1 MPYNRTYA
9 IYVRLDYV
17 PQDGFGFRALR
28 ALLKIAS
35 TRRGFSVA
43 TPSQRGKYH
52 QMKRRLEIEL
62 DVITDLSPFELASKI
77 EPLLQEAIET
87 VKQTQETEL
96 ELDIFLI
103 LDGREI
109 RFVMEPV

>member
-1 MPYNRTYA
+1 
-9 IYVRLDYV
+9 
-17 PQDGFGFRALR
+17 
-28 ALLKIAS
+28 
-35 TRRGFSVA
+35 
-43 TPSQRGKYH
+43 
-52 QMKRRLEIEL
+52 MKRRLEIEL
-62 DVITDLSPFELASKI
+62 DFITDLSPLELASKI

>member
-1 MPYNRTYA
+1 
-9 IYVRLDYV
+9 
-17 PQDGFGFRALR
+17 
-28 ALLKIAS
+28 
-35 TRRGFSVA
+35 
-43 TPSQRGKYH
+43 
-52 QMKRRLEIEL
+52 MKRRLEIEL
-62 DVITDLSPFELASKI
+62 DFITDLSPFELASKI
-77 EPLLQEAIET
+77 EPLLQEAIKT

>member
-1 MPYNRTYA
+1 
-9 IYVRLDYV
+9 
-17 PQDGFGFRALR
+17 
-28 ALLKIAS
+28 
-35 TRRGFSVA
+35 
-43 TPSQRGKYH
+43 
-52 QMKRRLEIEL
+52 MKRRLEIEL
-62 DVITDLSPFELASKI
+62 DIITDLSPFELASKI

-109 RFVMEPV
+109 RFVRAGIKHAMLA

>member
-1 MPYNRTYA
+1 
-9 IYVRLDYV
+9 
-17 PQDGFGFRALR
+17 
-28 ALLKIAS
+28 
-35 TRRGFSVA
+35 
-43 TPSQRGKYH
+43 
-52 QMKRRLEIEL
+52 MKRRLEIEL

-103 LDGREI
+103 LDGNREI

>member
-1 MPYNRTYA
+1 
-9 IYVRLDYV
+9 
-17 PQDGFGFRALR
+17 
-28 ALLKIAS
+28 
-35 TRRGFSVA
+35 
-43 TPSQRGKYH
+43 
-52 QMKRRLEIEL
+52 MKRRLEIEL
-62 DVITDLSPFELASKI
+62 DIITDLSPLELASKI

>member
-1 MPYNRTYA
+1 
-9 IYVRLDYV
+9 
-17 PQDGFGFRALR
+17 
-28 ALLKIAS
+28 
-35 TRRGFSVA
+35 
-43 TPSQRGKYH
+43 
-52 QMKRRLEIEL
+52 MKRRLEIEL
-62 DVITDLSPFELASKI
+62 DVITDLSPLELASKI

>member
-1 MPYNRTYA
+1 
-9 IYVRLDYV
+9 
-17 PQDGFGFRALR
+17 
-28 ALLKIAS
+28 
-35 TRRGFSVA
+35 
-43 TPSQRGKYH
+43 
-52 QMKRRLEIEL
+52 MKRRLEIEL
-62 DVITDLSPFELASKI
+62 DFITELSPFELASKI

>member
-1 MPYNRTYA
+1 
-9 IYVRLDYV
+9 
-17 PQDGFGFRALR
+17 
-28 ALLKIAS
+28 
-35 TRRGFSVA
+35 
-43 TPSQRGKYH
+43 
-52 QMKRRLEIEL
+52 MKRRLEIEL

>member
-1 MPYNRTYA
+1 
-9 IYVRLDYV
+9 
-17 PQDGFGFRALR
+17 
-28 ALLKIAS
+28 
-35 TRRGFSVA
+35 
-43 TPSQRGKYH
+43 
-52 QMKRRLEIEL
+52 MKRRLEIEL

-77 EPLLQEAIET
+77 EPLLQEAVET
-87 VKQTQETEL
+87 VKQSQETEL